1 MDETS
6 EHTVNVRP
14 FAWRRWT
21 GIEPAGRGSLVPTA
35 LKAAEPTR
43 YPDTS
48 ASQGSRRRS
57 WGYSLGMKRFIMLV
71 ALVALVA
78 AAVKKLQTA

>member
-1 MDETS
+1 MST
-6 EHTVNVRP
+6 
-14 FAWRRWT
+14 WRRWT

-48 ASQGSRRRS
+48 AHESTGVVDRDLARPETDRGSLTR
-57 WGYSLGMKRFIMLV
+57 L
-71 ALVALVA
+71 A
-78 AAVKKLQTA
+78 